1 LRILQ
6 LLTGCKRKM
15 PVKTGQKGFT
25 FIEVIMVVSIL
36 GSLMAITAIGTQEYV
51 GDHGKKAAL
60 AVERQLIASA
70 ATAHLKDGGSLPVTD
85 SELYRRKYIISKSV
99 LADYIID
106 AEGNIIQ
113 TPK

>member
-1 LRILQ
+1 MLQFIKKNICRI
-6 LLTGCKRKM
+6 
-15 PVKTGQKGFT
+15 PVHSSQKGFT
-25 FIEVIMVVSIL
+25 FIEVMMVISIL
-36 GSLMAITAIGTQEYV
+36 GSLMAITAMSTQQYM

-60 AVERQLIASA
+60 AVEKQLIASA

-85 SELYRRKYIISKSV
+85 HDLYREKYIVAKSV
-99 LADYIID
+99 LADYVVD